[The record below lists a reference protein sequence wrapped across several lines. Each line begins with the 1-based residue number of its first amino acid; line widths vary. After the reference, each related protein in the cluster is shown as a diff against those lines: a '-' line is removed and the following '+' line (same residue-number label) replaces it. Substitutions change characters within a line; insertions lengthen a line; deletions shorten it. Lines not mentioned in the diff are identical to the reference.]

1 MKSYYLTDTGKV
13 RTHNEDSV
21 TILKNI
27 ENEYL
32 LAVADGMG
40 GHKSGEIASSI
51 AIDHITESFNK
62 LSSLGSN
69 ADAINWIRKI
79 VEEINQA
86 IFDYTALH
94 EESKGMGTTLVMAIY
109 TKDYLLFANI
119 GDSSGF
125 VMKDGK
131 LYKVTKDHTLVNLLV
146 KSGKLT
152 EKQAKDNPQKNILM
166 RALGANNPISA
177 DIYEVDKDIDGVV
190 LSSDGLTTMLSNEQ
204 IERVL
209 YNPNISLEEK
219 VIKLIRKSNV
229 RGGNDNISIACLFTE
244 EGDGDK

>member
-1 MKSYYLTDTGKV
+1 MKTYFLTDTGKV

-27 ENEYL
+27 KDEYV

-40 GHKSGEIASSI
+40 GHKSGEIASSM
-51 AIDHITESFNK
+51 AINHITESFNK
-62 LSSLGSN
+62 LESLGTN

-79 VEEINQA
+79 VEEINHS
-86 IFDYTALH
+86 IFDYTDVH

-125 VMKDGK
+125 VMKEGK
-131 LYKVTKDHTLVNLLV
+131 LYKVTTDHTLVNLLV
-146 KSGKLT
+146 KSGELT
-152 EKQAKDNPQKNILM
+152 EKEAENSQKKNILM

-177 DIYEVDKDIDGVV
+177 DIFEVDKDVDGIV
-190 LSSDGLTTMLSNEQ
+190 LSSDGLTAMLNNDQ

-219 VIKLIRKSNV
+219 VIKLVRKSNV
-229 RGGNDNISIACLFTE
+229 RGGTDNISIACLFSE
-244 EGDGDK
+244 EGEK